1 MARAPALLR
10 PDGPGLEQAVEA
22 LRAGELVAFPT
33 ETVYGLGADA
43 ADDKA
48 VARIFQIKGR
58 PSFNPLIVHVRNAAH
73 AREFCVWND
82 VAETLAQEFWPGAL
96 TFVLPR
102 RADAKLSNLVS
113 AGLDTVALR
122 VPDQTIAGALLARS
136 GLAIAAPSANP
147 SGAVSP
153 TVAAHV
159 AAAFSHG
166 IACIVDGGKCRIGV
180 ESTVIDL
187 TGPAPILL
195 RSGGV
200 TGEAIAGLSAL
211 PVQAPDDGAI
221 KSPGML
227 SRHYATSARL
237 RLNAAA
243 AKDDEVLLAF
253 GANGP
258 EGALNLSAAGD
269 LIEAAA
275 NLFAYLRRLDAPD
288 VAAIAVMPVPETGLG
303 RAINDR
309 LRRAANRQ

>member
-1 MARAPALLR
+1 MATPIVE
-10 PDGPGLEQAVEA
+10 PDEAGLEQAASA

-43 ADDKA
+43 SDDKA
-48 VARIFQIKGR
+48 VANIFQVKGR
-58 PSFNPLIVHVRNAAH
+58 PSFNPLIVHVRDAGH

-82 VAETLAQEFWPGAL
+82 MAETLAREFWPGAL

-102 RADAKLSNLVS
+102 NPDAKLSSLVS

-122 VPDQTIAGALLARS
+122 VPDQAIAKALLARS

-153 TVAAHV
+153 TTASHV
-159 AAAFSHG
+159 AATFESG
-166 IACIVDGGKCRIGV
+166 IACIVDGGACRIGL

-187 TGPAPILL
+187 TGPVPVLL
-195 RSGGV
+195 RPGGV
-200 TGEAIAGLSAL
+200 TGEDIAERIGA

-227 SRHYATSARL
+227 SRHYATTARL
-237 RLNAAA
+237 RLNATAA
-243 AKDDEVLLAF
+243 EADEVLLAF
-253 GANGP
+253 GASAP
-258 EGALNLSAAGD
+258 DSALNLSAAGD

-275 NLFAYLRRLDAPD
+275 NLFAYLRRLDAPG
-288 VAAIAVMPVPETGLG
+288 VAAIAVMPIPETGLG

-309 LRRAANRQ
+309 LQRAANRQ